1 MMSSKDSKCYTKL
14 LTSYFKP
21 RDSHKKGKSYKNS
34 LSEEKGAST
43 TGVNYYQLKTTVF
56 TLNSLDCSLSFF

>member
-21 RDSHKKGKSYKNS
+21 REFHKKGKSYEDS
-34 LSEEKGAST
+34 LSEEKGASN
-43 TGVNYYQLKTTVF
+43 TGVNYYQMKTTVF
-56 TLNSLDCSLSFF
+56 TLN